1 MLHVLCA
8 RTQVAA
14 DMLAVN
20 ERRRSLL
27 AKQRNERCRAW
38 RDYVEGKSESRQ
50 RLIERA
56 ESKKAQ
62 AWQQYVRTLLPL
74 QPAVS
79 PGGLG
84 GSAYGGSAY
93 GGSAYGGSAYGG
105 SAYGGSAYGSSGGL
119 LGAASVSHTTL
130 GRDGTKDL
138 LLEGGAAPARESRQL
153 LEDVRHMLAS
163 PSQLIAEGLPEEAE
177 EAEPSAYAQQHGHG
191 PRAALS
197 RPRSSLPRAS
207 TQPGRRGLGRPASG
221 FHHRSPTMLRP
232 DSGGSLQHG
241 RGRGH
246 GMLRRPQSAAVLPSG
261 LPAVRR

>member
-79 PGGLG
+79 PGGL
-84 GSAYGGSAY
+84 